1 MVELKGLVEYVPIT
15 DVFKVGNQ
23 AGLVRPN

>member
-1 MVELKGLVEYVPIT
+1 MVELKGFVEHVPIT

-23 AGLVRPN
+23 IGLMSSN